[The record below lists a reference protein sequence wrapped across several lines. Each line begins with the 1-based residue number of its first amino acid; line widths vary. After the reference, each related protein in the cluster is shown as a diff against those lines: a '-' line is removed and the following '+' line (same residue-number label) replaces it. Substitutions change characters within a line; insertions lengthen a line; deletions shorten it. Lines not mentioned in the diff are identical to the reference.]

1 MQEMLQKII
10 ARAGIASRR
19 HAELLIASGQVR
31 VNGRV
36 VRELGTKADAAKD
49 RIEAAGRV
57 VEAKEGRRVYML
69 LNKPPEVVS
78 AMEDPEGR
86 KTLRNC
92 LRGLPERVFPVG
104 NLEYAA
110 SGLVFL
116 TNDGDLAAD
125 MLKNWARLEQIYHV
139 KVKGMLTL
147 ADLERLGRWAPPKH
161 LTSQENP
168 RTMASER
175 LQKIIAAGGIA
186 SRRKAEEII
195 AAGRVT
201 LNGKVVVEQGT
212 KADPQRDVICVDGK
226 PLKSRE
232 RLLYFLLHKPKG
244 YVTTVSDP
252 EGRPTIMELM
262 KKCPHRV
269 YPVGR
274 LDYASEGLL
283 LMTNDGQLAQ
293 RLMKAG
299 SHAPKT
305 YLVKISGQPDE
316 QALNRLRSGITIEL
330 EDGMRVKTSPAKLR
344 LVEDS
349 ANPWYAVI
357 LSEGRNRQ
365 IRRMFQRVGFNVE
378 KIKRVQLG
386 PLVLDVPPGKYR
398 ALTVREVAQ
407 LKSL

>member
-1 MQEMLQKII
+1 
-10 ARAGIASRR
+10 
-19 HAELLIASGQVR
+19 
-31 VNGRV
+31 
-36 VRELGTKADAAKD
+36 
-49 RIEAAGRV
+49 
-57 VEAKEGRRVYML
+57 
-69 LNKPPEVVS
+69 
-78 AMEDPEGR
+78 
-86 KTLRNC
+86 
-92 LRGLPERVFPVG
+92 
-104 NLEYAA
+104 
-110 SGLVFL
+110 
-116 TNDGDLAAD
+116 
-125 MLKNWARLEQIYHV
+125 
-139 KVKGMLTL
+139 
-147 ADLERLGRWAPPKH
+147 
-161 LTSQENP
+161 
-168 RTMASER
+168 MASER